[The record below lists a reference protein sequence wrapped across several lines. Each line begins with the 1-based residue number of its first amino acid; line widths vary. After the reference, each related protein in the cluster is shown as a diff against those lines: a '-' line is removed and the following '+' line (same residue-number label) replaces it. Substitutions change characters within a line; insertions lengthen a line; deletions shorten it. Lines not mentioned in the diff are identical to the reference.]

1 MNRTPEQHKARVS
14 AFRCQIC
21 GKVSIEPSDF
31 REIIGN
37 VHIPDCGGLI
47 GNNFRDERDMKR
59 NGRDGNEFGEPTYVF
74 FERTP
79 TSDYRQVNVYSTIVC
94 IPCFLNMA
102 YIDGKTCSHSD
113 NRPSNKPQP
122 EVI

>member
-1 MNRTPEQHKARVS
+1 MNNRTPEQHKARVS
-14 AFRCQIC
+14 AFRCQLC
-21 GKVSIEPSDF
+21 SKVSTDPSDF

-47 GNNFRDERDMKR
+47 GNNFRDERDIDR
-59 NGRDGNEFGEPTYVF
+59 NKDSLGEPTFVF
-74 FERTP
+74 YERTP
-79 TSDYRQVNVYSTIVC
+79 SSDYRQINVYSTIVC

-102 YIDGKTCSHSD
+102 HIDGKTCSHSE
-113 NRPSNKPQP
+113 NRPSNHPQP